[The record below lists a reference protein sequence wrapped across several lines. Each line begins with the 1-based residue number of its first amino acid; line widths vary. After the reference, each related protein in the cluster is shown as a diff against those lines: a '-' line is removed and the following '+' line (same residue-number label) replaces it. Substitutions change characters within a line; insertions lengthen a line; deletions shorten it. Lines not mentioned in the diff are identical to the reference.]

1 MNDGRIVGPA
11 KTRAWKR
18 VAVALVS
25 AMTIAGCT
33 SSTRTTESTGE
44 YVDDAAI
51 TSKVKAAILAE
62 PGLKTLQIGVE
73 TYKDVVQLSG
83 FVDNAQSKARAG
95 EVAAGVP
102 GVSSVRNNLVVK

>member
-1 MNDGRIVGPA
+1 MK
-11 KTRAWKR
+11 KTLLISLFAALAM
-18 VAVALVS
+18 VAML
-25 AMTIAGCT
+25 AGCT
-33 SSTRTTESTGE
+33 SSSRTTESTGE

-83 FVDNAQSKARAG
+83 FVDNAQAKTRAG
-95 EVAAGVP
+95 EVAASVSGVR
-102 GVSSVRNNLVVK
+102 SVRNNLVVK

>member
-1 MNDGRIVGPA
+1 MSEGRIVGAA
-11 KTRAWKR
+11 KTRAWAR
-18 VAVALVS
+18 VAVVLVS
-25 AMTIAGCT
+25 AMTIAACT
-33 SSTRTTESTGE
+33 STRTTESTGE
-44 YVDDAAI
+44 YVDDATI

-95 EVAAGVP
+95 EVAAGVS
-102 GVSSVRNNLVVK
+102 GVRSVRNNLVVK

>member
-1 MNDGRIVGPA
+1 MN
-11 KTRAWKR
+11 KTSLISLFAALAIS
-18 VAVALVS
+18 VATV
-25 AMTIAGCT
+25 GCT
-33 SSTRTTESTGE
+33 SSSRTTESTGQ

-83 FVDNAQSKARAG
+83 FVDNAQSKTRAG
-95 EVAAGVP
+95 EVAG
-102 GVSSVRNNLVVK
+102 GVSGVKSVRNNLVVK

>member
-1 MNDGRIVGPA
+1 MQNA
-11 KTRAWKR
+11 LWKPL
-18 VAVALVS
+18 VIALVA
-25 AMTIAGCT
+25 AMPIAACT
-33 SSTRTTESTGE
+33 SSSRTTESTGE

-83 FVDNAQSKARAG
+83 FVDNAQAKTRAG
-95 EVAAGVP
+95 EVAAGVS
-102 GVSSVRNNLVVK
+102 GVKSVRNNLVVK